1 MKEPK
6 YPKSL
11 TLCLYGNRRRGDERI
26 KEGGRN
32 ILKKMK
38 EPKHH
43 KSLIPCLYGGREEEG
58 KKWSEYTN
66 FLVYSGHLPL
76 SSPLLSLHFPPSQAY
91 LKINSDQ
98 L

>member
-11 TLCLYGNRRRGDERI
+11 TLSLYGNRRRGDERI

-38 EPKHH
+38 EPKPH
-43 KSLIPCLYGGREEEG
+43 KSLIPCLYGGREEER

-66 FLVYSGHLPL
+66 FLVFPATFPYH
-76 SSPLLSLHFPPSQAY
+76 LLSCPSISLHPKHN
-91 LKINSDQ
+91 LK
-98 L
+98 